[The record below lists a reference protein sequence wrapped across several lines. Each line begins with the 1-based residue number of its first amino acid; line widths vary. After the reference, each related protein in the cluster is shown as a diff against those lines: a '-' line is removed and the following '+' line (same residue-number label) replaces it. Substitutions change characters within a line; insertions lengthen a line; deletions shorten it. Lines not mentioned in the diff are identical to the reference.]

1 MEKEKRPMS
10 IIEENPAAPLPNN
23 VYGFKW
29 LKCSCSFD
37 TVGTVLLLLYST
49 LVEDDRAKFR
59 SAWGSFGDIFPLT
72 DMSSKVSVA
81 GAKEKMMRIFIQ
93 NPLDPV
99 FVLGTMYSCELVY
112 QFIAS
117 SNFLVADERDIIR
130 AHYEVFKDCPAG
142 DCFID
147 QDTRKRVHNLY
158 ESNNNDGGAN
168 EESVQA
174 FIDNYWLKRTHK
186 CKDCGSDL
194 LLIRKFRA
202 APSVIVVSVGGINIA
217 LDDVIRFDGSSY
229 TIFAV
234 AYRGNFYFNA
244 LVKLENKIYEYD
256 GCVQDGLIRHR
267 SDMTGGFNSVYTDAS
282 NNNMKS
288 QLVWYKKFD

>member
-1 MEKEKRPMS
+1 MS

-37 TVGTVLLLLYST
+37 TVGTVLLLLYFT

-59 SAWGSFGDIFPLT
+59 SAWGSFGDIFLLT
-72 DMSSKVSVA
+72 SMSSKVSVA
-81 GAKEKMMRIFIQ
+81 GAKEKMMRIFIE
-93 NPLDPV
+93 NRLDPV
-99 FVLGTMYSCELVY
+99 FVLGAMYSCELVY

-168 EESVQA
+168 EESVRA
-174 FIDNYWLKRTHK
+174 FIDSF
-186 CKDCGSDL
+186 CKDCGNDL

-202 APSVIVVSVGGINIA
+202 APSVIVVSVAGIIIA

-234 AYRGNFYFNA
+234 AYRGNFHFNA
-244 LVKLENKIYEYD
+244 SVKLDNNIYEYD
-256 GCVQDGLIRHR
+256 GL
-267 SDMTGGFNSVYTDAS
+267 TGEFNNVYTDAS

-288 QLVWYKKFD
+288 QLVWYKKCD